1 MVYSAALTFIVALMR
16 CFIMRKINEHTTSIS
31 LAHRL

>member
-16 CFIMRKINEHTTSIS
+16 CFIMRKINEHT
-31 LAHRL
+31 